1 MRLGGAW
8 AARVFN
14 PAQWLVASP
23 ANNTTAWSSWA
34 AMVPDPLG
42 RDYQVLRSYI
52 NQSVYLADP
61 GSPRLR
67 AEIQT
72 RVSQLNWG
80 DTHTYQWRMICPKNV
95 VNHGPN
101 VYVIVLQCH
110 DQNAVNVARRP
121 SFDIAYHD
129 GRLEAKL
136 ARSANPNGIDIWD
149 REIAPGEEIEITVRA
164 KWADG
169 THVAAAEGLFELYV
183 NGDLVYQLAG
193 EKNTWDS
200 GTPAEDYP
208 PFLKAGVY
216 QSQNGEAAWE
226 GKEFTWYHVGSI
238 VSNDLSD
245 TPVALRALIDGGLK
259 QNSRRAF
266 APLVLPSR

>member
-8 AARVFN
+8 CAGVFN
-14 PAQWLVASP
+14 PASWLVASP
-23 ANNTTAWSSWA
+23 GASVTDLSTWTKL
-34 AMVPDPLG
+34 VPDPLG
-42 RDYQVLRSYI
+42 RNYNVLRAYI

-67 AEIQT
+67 AEVQT

-80 DTHTYQWRMICPKNV
+80 DTHTYQWRMICPPNV
-95 VNHGPN
+95 VNHGPD

-136 ARSANPNGIDIWD
+136 ARSADPFGMDIWD
-149 REIAPGEEIEITVRA
+149 RAIAPGEEIEITVRA

-169 THVAAAEGLFELYV
+169 THVAAADGLFELYV

-216 QSQNGEAAWE
+216 QSQNSEAMWA
-226 GKEFTWYHVGSI
+226 GKDFTWYHVGSI
-238 VSNDLSD
+238 VSNEPSD
-245 TPVALRALIDGGLK
+245 THATLRALIDAGVAANPAREKMLLAWK
-259 QNSRRAF
+259 I
-266 APLVLPSR
+266 

>member
-8 AARVFN
+8 CSGFFN
-14 PAQWLVASP
+14 PNDWLVASP
-23 ANNTTAWSSWA
+23 GPSISIPSSWT
-34 AMVPDPLG
+34 MLVDDPLG
-42 RDYQVLRSYI
+42 RDYTVLRTYI
-52 NQSVYLADP
+52 TQGVYLADP

-80 DTHTYQWRMICPKNV
+80 DLHTYQWRMICPQNV
-95 VNHGPN
+95 VNHGPD

-121 SFDIAYHD
+121 TFDIAYHD

-136 ARSANPNGIDIWD
+136 ARSADPFGMDIWD
-149 REIAPGEEIEITVRA
+149 RVIAPGEEIEITVRA

-183 NGDLVYQLAG
+183 NGALVYQLAG

-216 QSQNGEAAWE
+216 QSQNDEATWE
-226 GKEFTWYHVGSI
+226 GKDFTWYHVGSI
-238 VSNDLSD
+238 VSNEGDS
-245 TPVALRALIDGGLK
+245 PAALRAVIDAGLAATPAREK
-259 QNSRRAF
+259 MLLAWKI
-266 APLVLPSR
+266 

>member
-8 AARVFN
+8 CAGVWD
-14 PAQWLVASP
+14 PASWMVASP
-23 ANNTTAWSSWA
+23 GASLTDLSTWTKL
-34 AMVPDPLG
+34 VPDPLG
-42 RDYQVLRSYI
+42 RNYNVLRAYI

-61 GSPRLR
+61 GGPRLR
-67 AEIQT
+67 AEVQT

-80 DTHTYQWRMICPKNV
+80 DTHTYQWRMICPPNV

-110 DQNAVNVARRP
+110 DQNAVNVSRRP

-129 GRLEAKL
+129 GRLEATL
-136 ARSANPNGIDIWD
+136 ARSANPFGMDVWS
-149 REIAPGEEIEITVRA
+149 RTVTPGEEIEITVRV

-169 THVAAAEGLFELYV
+169 THIAAADGFFELYE
-183 NGDLVYQLAG
+183 NDALVYSLIG

-200 GTPAEDYP
+200 LSPAEDYP

-216 QSQNGEAAWE
+216 QSQNDEATWFGKDFAW
-226 GKEFTWYHVGSI
+226 FHVGSI
-238 VSNDLSD
+238 VSNENDYPA
-245 TPVALRALIDGGLK
+245 TLRAIIDAGLAANPAREK
-259 QNSRRAF
+259 MMLAWF
-266 APLVLPSR
+266 A